1 MKARLRTKVWWPK
14 IDSDA
19 EQVCKSCH
27 GCQVVGEFQVPE
39 PMKRVKPPTGPWQDI
54 AIDLM
59 GPLPTGESLL
69 VVVDY
74 YSRFY
79 EVAIM
84 CSTAA
89 KRVVD
94 VLTQIFSRYG
104 FPFTLKSDN
113 GPQFCC
119 AEFEKFLSDHGI
131 EHLTSPPLWPQAN
144 GHVERQNR
152 TLLKTLKVAHVEG
165 KNWREE
171 LQKFLLAY
179 RTTPQTSAGVTTAFL
194 MFGRELKTKLPE
206 LRRAGNLLDEGV
218 RDRDWNHKFTHKEHA
233 DNKRGAAESP
243 VVPGDLVL
251 LKNTKTSGKLEANFE
266 SEPYT
271 VQTKEGSEV
280 TVRSKEGVEYRR
292 NSSFVKRYNPPGES
306 PEAMHKGRFSRST
319 QYSSTGGEY
328 SDIKT
333 KADCQN
339 AGEVQGLCTL

>member
-1 MKARLRTKVWWPK
+1 MYGRKFELATDHKPFECIFGRLSKP
-14 IDSDA
+14 SA
-19 EQVCKSCH
+19 H

-89 KRVVD
+89 KRFVD

-131 EHLTSPPLWPQAN
+131 EHLTSPPLWPQAS
-144 GHVERQNR
+144 GHVE
-152 TLLKTLKVAHVEG
+152 
-165 KNWREE
+165 
-171 LQKFLLAY
+171 
-179 RTTPQTSAGVTTAFL
+179 
-194 MFGRELKTKLPE
+194 
-206 LRRAGNLLDEGV
+206 
-218 RDRDWNHKFTHKEHA
+218 
-233 DNKRGAAESP
+233 
-243 VVPGDLVL
+243 
-251 LKNTKTSGKLEANFE
+251 
-266 SEPYT
+266 
-271 VQTKEGSEV
+271 
-280 TVRSKEGVEYRR
+280 
-292 NSSFVKRYNPPGES
+292 
-306 PEAMHKGRFSRST
+306 
-319 QYSSTGGEY
+319 
-328 SDIKT
+328 I
-333 KADCQN
+333 
-339 AGEVQGLCTL
+339 

>member
-1 MKARLRTKVWWPK
+1 MRLAHEGHQGIVKVKARLRTKVWWPK

-19 EQVCKSCH
+19 EQVYKSCH
-27 GCQVVGEFQVPE
+27 GYQVVGEFQVPE

-54 AIDLM
+54 AINLM

-104 FPFTLKSDN
+104 FPFTLKADN

-152 TLLKTLKVAHVEG
+152 TLLNTLTVAHV
-165 KNWREE
+165 
-171 LQKFLLAY
+171 
-179 RTTPQTSAGVTTAFL
+179 
-194 MFGRELKTKLPE
+194 
-206 LRRAGNLLDEGV
+206 D
-218 RDRDWNHKFTHKEHA
+218 
-233 DNKRGAAESP
+233 
-243 VVPGDLVL
+243 
-251 LKNTKTSGKLEANFE
+251 
-266 SEPYT
+266 
-271 VQTKEGSEV
+271 
-280 TVRSKEGVEYRR
+280 
-292 NSSFVKRYNPPGES
+292 
-306 PEAMHKGRFSRST
+306 
-319 QYSSTGGEY
+319 
-328 SDIKT
+328 
-333 KADCQN
+333 
-339 AGEVQGLCTL
+339 

>member
-1 MKARLRTKVWWPK
+1 MYLR
-14 IDSDA
+14 DFSA
-19 EQVCKSCH
+19 LKSCH
-27 GCQVVGEFQVPE
+27 GYQFVGEFQVSE

-131 EHLTSPPLWPQAN
+131 EHLTSPPLWPQAS
-144 GHVERQNR
+144 GHVER
-152 TLLKTLKVAHVEG
+152 
-165 KNWREE
+165 
-171 LQKFLLAY
+171 
-179 RTTPQTSAGVTTAFL
+179 
-194 MFGRELKTKLPE
+194 
-206 LRRAGNLLDEGV
+206 
-218 RDRDWNHKFTHKEHA
+218 
-233 DNKRGAAESP
+233 
-243 VVPGDLVL
+243 
-251 LKNTKTSGKLEANFE
+251 
-266 SEPYT
+266 
-271 VQTKEGSEV
+271 
-280 TVRSKEGVEYRR
+280 
-292 NSSFVKRYNPPGES
+292 
-306 PEAMHKGRFSRST
+306 
-319 QYSSTGGEY
+319 
-328 SDIKT
+328 
-333 KADCQN
+333 
-339 AGEVQGLCTL
+339 

>member
-1 MKARLRTKVWWPK
+1 MQGYDYRVVYRPGKANIADSLSRLNQCNPEDTSGEKFDFVKAVAEESLPVALTAKVELVSDSDPEIASLRQYILSGDWSQCRMTAYVCVKDELCVLGKLVLCGTRIVVQEALRGEVLRLAHEGHQGIVKMKARLRTKVWWPK

-89 KRVVD
+89 KRVMD
-94 VLTQIFSRYG
+94 VLTQIFSRYE

-131 EHLTSPPLWPQAN
+131 EHLTSPPLWPQDM
-144 GHVERQNR
+144 
-152 TLLKTLKVAHVEG
+152 L
-165 KNWREE
+165 
-171 LQKFLLAY
+171 
-179 RTTPQTSAGVTTAFL
+179 
-194 MFGRELKTKLPE
+194 
-206 LRRAGNLLDEGV
+206 
-218 RDRDWNHKFTHKEHA
+218 RDRTE
-233 DNKRGAAESP
+233 
-243 VVPGDLVL
+243 
-251 LKNTKTSGKLEANFE
+251 
-266 SEPYT
+266 
-271 VQTKEGSEV
+271 
-280 TVRSKEGVEYRR
+280 
-292 NSSFVKRYNPPGES
+292 
-306 PEAMHKGRFSRST
+306 
-319 QYSSTGGEY
+319 
-328 SDIKT
+328 
-333 KADCQN
+333 
-339 AGEVQGLCTL
+339 LCLRL

>member
-144 GHVERQNR
+144 GHVERQHR

-165 KNWREE
+165 K
-171 LQKFLLAY
+171 KLA
-179 RTTPQTSAGVTTAFL
+179 
-194 MFGRELKTKLPE
+194 
-206 LRRAGNLLDEGV
+206 
-218 RDRDWNHKFTHKEHA
+218 
-233 DNKRGAAESP
+233 
-243 VVPGDLVL
+243 
-251 LKNTKTSGKLEANFE
+251 
-266 SEPYT
+266 
-271 VQTKEGSEV
+271 
-280 TVRSKEGVEYRR
+280 
-292 NSSFVKRYNPPGES
+292 
-306 PEAMHKGRFSRST
+306 
-319 QYSSTGGEY
+319 
-328 SDIKT
+328 
-333 KADCQN
+333 
-339 AGEVQGLCTL
+339 